1 MLSASVGGL
10 CGLLKSK
17 GPSNVI
23 NVPLI
28 HGARLRVVLLW
39 LLLEWRSSGVAELLK
54 LLHILSGVNAG
65 WQRTART
72 RSSSAKPSGLA
83 CAAAAPVAV
92 AAAAA
97 AAGAERSGAV
107 ARRGCRRRALLLT
120 TSDWK
125 ADAVAEGGRV
135 RGLPVAVS
143 ACPPHRP
150 NASPHAPSLPLVPHH
165 VGAHAAMCYTPA
177 RALAREHAHTRAR
190 AHARTHAHLQ
200 VHDHAYTPHVH

>member
-1 MLSASVGGL
+1 MWREGLGGVEAQGGEQQQQQQRQSVNVRACPCLDAERVGRRAVRSAEVHG
-10 CGLLKSK
+10 

-97 AAGAERSGAV
+97 AAAAEE
-107 ARRGCRRRALLLT
+107 
-120 TSDWK
+120 W
-125 ADAVAEGGRV
+125 
-135 RGLPVAVS
+135 LP
-143 ACPPHRP
+143 
-150 NASPHAPSLPLVPHH
+150 
-165 VGAHAAMCYTPA
+165 M
-177 RALAREHAHTRAR
+177 
-190 AHARTHAHLQ
+190 
-200 VHDHAYTPHVH
+200 